1 MRSPLSRRSAL
12 VGGSVLATSSLQLP
26 LLAAIAASSD
36 APAIALSDG
45 TSMPAIGYGTC
56 CRASAKGPP
65 LIKSTLEYLAQ
76 GGRLIDTAQM
86 YGNEAELGEA
96 IKASAAPRSSLWI
109 TDKVNT
115 GPPEYSRYGDGP
127 ITSRAATVASVKASL
142 SALGTDYID
151 LMHIHGTWN
160 VDADQQIDVWRGL
173 IDARD
178 MGLVRRIGVSNFDR
192 REIEALEKATGV
204 RPCVNQLEYH
214 PWVPDETVK
223 LVKWCQARKIA
234 VTAYGSLGGS
244 RNKAGEVDPSQST
257 NVATVAAAHQC
268 SNAQVLLRWALL
280 QGVAVIPGATSAEHI
295 RENLRVPSFELTAAE
310 RRLLASAKPTAFKRW
325 RNLSDEVQACQKGAC
340 V

>member
-26 LLAAIAASSD
+26 LLAAIAASSN

-204 RPCVNQLEYH
+204 RPCVNQLEY
-214 PWVPDETVK
+214 
-223 LVKWCQARKIA
+223 L
-234 VTAYGSLGGS
+234 SL
-244 RNKAGEVDPSQST
+244 
-257 NVATVAAAHQC
+257 
-268 SNAQVLLRWALL
+268 
-280 QGVAVIPGATSAEHI
+280 IHI
-295 RENLRVPSFELTAAE
+295 
-310 RRLLASAKPTAFKRW
+310 
-325 RNLSDEVQACQKGAC
+325 
-340 V
+340 